1 MAAFLPPK
9 KTKKVE
15 IRFSTSDVCSQKAS
29 KMINLGLLRVDLGR
43 LMLLFCLIGLQ
54 ALIAPNMTQAQ
65 TAAYPGPALKRLFD
79 LSCADLAPPTREMA
93 EIGAIAPAH

>member
-1 MAAFLPPK
+1 M
-9 KTKKVE
+9 
-15 IRFSTSDVCSQKAS
+15 
-29 KMINLGLLRVDLGR
+29 NHLGLLWAHLKR

-54 ALIAPNMTQAQ
+54 ALIAPNMAQAQ

-79 LSCADLAPPTREMA
+79 FSRADLAPPTREMA